1 MQHLEALDLKADCSQ
16 DNPDRYNHRFP
27 YAHLKVSHIQN
38 MGEKKK
44 STNHTTQKTSKTKKP
59 KQNTHTAPN
68 QPTNKTQTTKQNHHM
83 PPTVID
89 FN

>member
-1 MQHLEALDLKADCSQ
+1 MQHLEALDLKDYCSQ

-38 MGEKKK
+38 MGEKSTIPHKK
-44 STNHTTQKTSKTKKP
+44 TQTKHTHQMK
-59 KQNTHTAPN
+59 
-68 QPTNKTQTTKQNHHM
+68 KTQTTKQNHHM